1 MLSAATR
8 GEELSFFGVP
18 PLHSSVLEPDLHLRV
33 EEETQKQLNSVTRGA
48 GKAFSPISRKGH
60 GGLTCESLRPSLA
73 ASFFLSGLLMYFCFW
88 NIFSSA
94 LRCTSEKTARRSMP
108 RRGLPRAASGQ
119 EKVPGMGTTAE
130 AAAGQ
135 ENRLSGDHG
144 RQPSARRSGAR
155 REFYAQMAIAF
166 QRAITGI
173 KAISSNVGNG
183 SMVACFVE
191 GFKGLRPQKARRGTP
206 AGVEVWEKSF
216 PSQLW
221 VFFQKLLSFQAFS

>member
-1 MLSAATR
+1 MGVELGGEGLLSAATR

-33 EEETQKQLNSVTRGA
+33 QEETQKQLNSVTWGT
-48 GKAFSPISRKGH
+48 GKAFGCTSRKGH

-108 RRGLPRAASGQ
+108 RRGLPRAASGH

-130 AAAGQ
+130 AAARQ
-135 ENRLSGDHG
+135 KSRVSVDHG
-144 RQPSARRSGAR
+144 RHPSTQIEARRKLHT
-155 REFYAQMAIAF
+155 QMAIAF
-166 QRAITGI
+166 QLAITGI
-173 KAISSNVGNG
+173 RAISSNVGNG
-183 SMVACFVE
+183 SMVACFVG
-191 GFKGLRPQKARRGTP
+191 GFKGLRP
-206 AGVEVWEKSF
+206 
-216 PSQLW
+216 
-221 VFFQKLLSFQAFS
+221 